1 MSRLA
6 LVLSLLLLAALPAA
20 ADAAKVRKGPA
31 GKAFYTAP
39 AKLHQ
44 GHPQSR

>member
-20 ADAAKVRKGPA
+20 AGAKVRKGPSGPVVRHAA
-31 GKAFYTAP
+31 GARWSPAPTA
-39 AKLHQ
+39 
-44 GHPQSR
+44 R